1 MQENDTAFYSS
12 APLRSSNERRDG
24 TERVFNVNHIGGSG
38 ICVSYANLL
47 LVDAI
52 ASIRDSENMCIL
64 MVEQNDLLD
73 DPAMRK
79 LYLGAEIETGA

>member
-1 MQENDTAFYSS
+1 M
-12 APLRSSNERRDG
+12 
-24 TERVFNVNHIGGSG
+24 
-38 ICVSYANLL
+38 